1 MGVCPIFGILTCV
14 HREHFCPPSTSAQN
28 WAHLSWLDQSKR
40 PHLNLGRDRC
50 ILFGTGSCMAILSAR
65 KIAPWSVEFVYQF
78 GKWGWKSH
86 VDTSWPT
93 FKGTQIEY
101 GWWQKNGSTW
111 SYLIQFA
118 WCHRNPPLQHQS
130 QDQRLY
136 RLYTIDKHP
145 AATLL
150 SPTIPLP
157 IHAAVPLWH
166 ISALNDVFGR
176 FSPGLAYFALHLF
189 RTEWNW
195 SKYM

>member
-50 ILFGTGSCMAILSAR
+50 ILFGTGSCMAILSAQQSTSWF
-65 KIAPWSVEFVYQF
+65 IELVPQSEE
-78 GKWGWKSH
+78 WGLKSH
-86 VDTSWPT
+86 ANASNVC
-93 FKGTQIEY
+93 
-101 GWWQKNGSTW
+101 
-111 SYLIQFA
+111 LQFA
-118 WCHRNPPLQHQS
+118 WCHGNLPLQHPA

-136 RLYTIDKHP
+136 KLYTIVKHP